1 MAWCGTRRWALQA
14 VRYAL
19 QQASLGQL
27 LLPCTDLLTFHL
39 RPRSIRVK
47 VRVASSWWQHS
58 TSSTTTVTSP
68 RLRAFKASSDHGASN
83 GGLEPNKKVASS
95 LTVCASRLAIHRR
108 CKSCNAPFSPP
119 CHPRLETTLIS
130 RRTSKEC
137 RGGHVAVF
145 VASFNLTLLD
155 QTTPTLSE
163 TTHKS
168 SLPRRGHDRIASLT
182 FP

>member
-58 TSSTTTVTSP
+58 TSSTTTVASP

-95 LTVCASRLAIHRR
+95 LTVCASRLAIDRR

-130 RRTSKEC
+130 RRTSEGVPWWSC
-137 RGGHVAVF
+137 RCLCRKLQPDPPRPDH
-145 VASFNLTLLD
+145 SHPQRD
-155 QTTPTLSE
+155 DPQIEPPTPW
-163 TTHKS
+163 
-168 SLPRRGHDRIASLT
+168 A
-182 FP
+182 